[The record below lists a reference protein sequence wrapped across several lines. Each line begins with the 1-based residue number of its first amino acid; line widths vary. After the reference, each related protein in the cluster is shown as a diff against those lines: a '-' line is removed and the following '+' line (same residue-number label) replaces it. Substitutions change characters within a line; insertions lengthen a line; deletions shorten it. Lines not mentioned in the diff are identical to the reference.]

1 MFHENAIPS
10 KVSYIFKCNNLSDNF
25 LFGDDIIVPP
35 REVEKIQQKFK
46 GRGRKTYQTSSV
58 TDMSEENNYPTQS
71 DMSSSQYTRS
81 QRSK

>member
-25 LFGDDIIVPP
+25 LFGDDIKVPP

-58 TDMSEENNYPTQS
+58 ADMSEDNYPTQS

-81 QRSK
+81 QKSK